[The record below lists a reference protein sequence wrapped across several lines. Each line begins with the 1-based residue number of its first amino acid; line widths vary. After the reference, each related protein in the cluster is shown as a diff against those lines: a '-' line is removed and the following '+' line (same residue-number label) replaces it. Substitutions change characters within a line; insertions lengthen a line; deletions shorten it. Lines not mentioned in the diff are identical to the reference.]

1 VSTIEKFF
9 MTIDNEDCGAESGET
24 LQCLAPYE
32 QRDWAEIPAASAV
45 DVDKAVRSSHQAFTE
60 GWWRHDSR
68 KRAAALERFAD
79 ALEAAG
85 PRLAEIEMRDCG
97 KPIREAL
104 GVTGQIPQFFRYA
117 AGLCLSA
124 TVGEIQQGPSPAL
137 MCHTVRQPYGVM
149 AVQVPWN
156 NPLGVMVQE
165 ATLALAAGNAVV
177 VKPSE
182 FAPCSI
188 LALGEVARQA
198 ELPPGILN
206 IVSGLGPVTG
216 AALCDHELIRKIIF
230 TGGGDAARTIATSA
244 AKRFVPMILE
254 LGGKSPSIIFEDA
267 NIDNAVR
274 SISGGFTGST
284 GQSCTAASRVLVH
297 TSVYDEFVQKLV
309 GAVKAFPLGD
319 PSDPATAIGPLT
331 SRQQVE
337 RVTRMVQ
344 MGVDEGAKV
353 LCGGGRPTT
362 PELADHPFFF
372 EPTVFANVDPS
383 MRIFRE
389 EVFGPV
395 TVVVPFETEKEALA
409 LANDTDFGLGAGVWT
424 KDIHRAQR
432 MTRELYAG
440 TVWVNTYRV
449 GDPSFPFGGV
459 KESGYGRE
467 CGLSGF
473 HEMSYL
479 KSVRIAYEL

>member
-1 VSTIEKFF
+1 MAALEKFH
-9 MTIDNEDCGAESGET
+9 MTIDNEDCESESGET
-24 LQCLAPYE
+24 LRCLAPYE
-32 QRDWAEIPAASAV
+32 QQDWAEIPAGTAA
-45 DVDKAVRSSHQAFTE
+45 DVDRAVRSAHKAFTE
-60 GWWRHDSR
+60 GWWRHDAR
-68 KRAAALERFAD
+68 RRAQAMDRFAD

-85 PRLAEIEMRDCG
+85 PALARLEMRDCG

-104 GVTGQIPQFFRYA
+104 GVTGQIANFFRYG
-117 AGLCLSA
+117 AGLCMSA

-137 MCHTVRQPYGVM
+137 MCHTVRQPYGVI

-165 ATLALAAGNAVV
+165 AALALAAGNAIV

-198 ELPPGILN
+198 DIPPGIIN

-216 AALCDHELIRKIIF
+216 AALCDHPLVRKIIF
-230 TGGGDAARTIATSA
+230 TGGGAAAQLIAEAA
-244 AKRFVPMILE
+244 AKRFVPMVLE
-254 LGGKSPSIIFEDA
+254 LGGKSPSVIFEDA
-267 NIDNAVR
+267 NLDNAVR

-284 GQSCTAASRVLVH
+284 GQSCTAASRVLVQA
-297 TSVYDEFVQKLV
+297 SIYGEFVERLV
-309 GAVKAFPLGD
+309 AAVKAFPLGD
-319 PSDPATAIGPLT
+319 PSDPRTAIGPLT

-337 RVTRMVQ
+337 RVSRMVQ
-344 MGVDEGAKV
+344 MGLDEGATAA
-353 LCGGGRPTT
+353 CGGGRPTS
-362 PELADHPFFF
+362 PELADHPYFF
-372 EPTVFANVDPS
+372 EPTVFTNVDPS

-395 TVVVPFETEKEALA
+395 TCVVPFADEKEALA
-409 LANDTDFGLGAGVWT
+409 LANDTDYGLGASVWT

-467 CGLSGF
+467 CGLAGF